1 MKKTACILLAPIIMT
16 VLTFAAV
23 TVFIHAL
30 DNIVLLFTSE
40 AFAEVIKQ
48 FESAAVGFPFVIP
61 LVSGLCA
68 AYPVYRFS
76 SMRMS
81 FRVLTVILLILLFIA
96 TLAFTLWFVSFN
108 GIGVSVIVKILI
120 KLFSGGVIDELF

>member
-23 TVFIHAL
+23 TVFVHAL

-48 FESAAVGFPFVIP
+48 FESAAIGFPFVIP
-61 LVSGLCA
+61 LISGLCA
-68 AYPVYRFS
+68 AYPVYRFA
-76 SMRMS
+76 SMRIP
-81 FRVLTVILLILLFIA
+81 FKVLTILLLVLLFFA
-96 TLAFTLWFVSFN
+96 TLIVTLWFVSFN
-108 GIGVSVIVKILI
+108 GIEVSVIVKILMR
-120 KLFSGGVIDELF
+120 LFSGGVIDELF